1 MLNFY
6 FKTEYVVQAKHLSDY
21 LSPCPPQISYFSQKE
36 QAMSFSPF
44 VESSY
49 FTIHQQSKCVQR
61 IACTRRIP
69 EAERVR
75 QSCLTYSVYIFN
87 QRAKHLTFK
96 TPGFITCPQSSLVL
110 QCVF

>member
-1 MLNFY
+1 
-6 FKTEYVVQAKHLSDY
+6 
-21 LSPCPPQISYFSQKE
+21 
-36 QAMSFSPF
+36 MSFFPF

-49 FTIHQQSKCVQR
+49 LIIHQQSKRVQR
-61 IACTRRIP
+61 IACTQRIP

-96 TPGFITCPQSSLVL
+96 TPGFITSPQSSLIL

>member
-1 MLNFY
+1 MLTLY
-6 FKTEYVVQAKHLSDY
+6 FKTESSRQNVSDY
-21 LSPCPPQISYFSQKE
+21 LSPCTPQISYSSQKE
-36 QAMSFSPF
+36 QAMSFFPF

-49 FTIHQQSKCVQR
+49 LIIHQQSKCVQR

-96 TPGFITCPQSSLVL
+96 TPGFITSPQSSLIL